1 MKHKNVY
8 NLLVGILS
16 PIPVICLYYALL
28 LCYIM
33 SDIMDKPSSR
43 LQLGEGFQRRSSAQF
58 SMLLIWRLAH
68 YRCKWPL
75 PLRLVGYKKC
85 PCFVITLVQLV
96 LPDKLISVPIVLIFR
111 HMDKLTLQVL

>member
-43 LQLGEGFQRRSSAQF
+43 LQLGEGF
-58 SMLLIWRLAH
+58 
-68 YRCKWPL
+68 
-75 PLRLVGYKKC
+75 
-85 PCFVITLVQLV
+85 
-96 LPDKLISVPIVLIFR
+96 
-111 HMDKLTLQVL
+111 